1 MNLVGIKAHR
11 LHNGIGSN
19 HQIRALLLIEIEQ
32 ERFVLIDSNVKLLFG
47 EGGIGR
53 DVIRE
58 LDHFDV
64 KALLLSNFSG
74 LRHDVG
80 MRSCGHSNLDGL
92 KLRSLGSC
100 GGSRRRLRGSLLF
113 GLSFAA
119 GSKNR
124 SRAQSN
130 AEGQCGFKETQA
142 RL

>member
-1 MNLVGIKAHR
+1 M
-11 LHNGIGSN
+11 
-19 HQIRALLLIEIEQ
+19 LIEIEQ

-80 MRSCGHSNLDGL
+80 MRSGGHSNLDGL

-100 GGSRRRLRGSLLF
+100 GGCRRRFRLSL
-113 GLSFAA
+113 AA

-124 SRAQSN
+124 SSAQSN
-130 AEGQCGFKETQA
+130 AEGQCGFKEGALLHGELFLSINFFWLIQLKEI
-142 RL
+142 RLL

>member
-32 ERFVLIDSNVKLLFG
+32 ERFVLIDSDVKLLFG
-47 EGGIGR
+47 KGGIGR

-100 GGSRRRLRGSLLF
+100 GCSRSACAAACFSGSALLQAVRIGAALR
-113 GLSFAA
+113 ATP
-119 GSKNR
+119 
-124 SRAQSN
+124 RAN
-130 AEGQCGFKETQA
+130 M
-142 RL
+142 RI